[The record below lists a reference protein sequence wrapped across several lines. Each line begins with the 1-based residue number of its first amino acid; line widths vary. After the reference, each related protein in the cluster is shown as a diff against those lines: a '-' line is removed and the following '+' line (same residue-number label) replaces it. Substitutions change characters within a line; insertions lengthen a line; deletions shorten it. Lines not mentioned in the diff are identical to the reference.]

1 MPEKITLKDLDEN
14 QLKTTEVRN
23 SETVVVCT
31 CLDTDPTLEIMGY
44 ILEKYEKTIID
55 ELVKMIKRINGYG
68 GVIVMDSQNQPAI
81 EAMKDAIAQNQ
92 TKVQLEI
99 KLAERKMMLA
109 EPSALISYLELGKAL
124 GFDYQ
129 SETEKLTFKDR
140 PVLIISGEALINQD
154 TDGIQNNPKI
164 RCYQI
169 TGEGIGKCIVEDRAD
184 LKISTLLEK
193 NNINLESVKA
203 VNVGGLCGQLLNR
216 TGSEIAIDDNFSGSI
231 QVLTE
236 KNCMVDF
243 LKNVLEILKSESC
256 GTCSLCRQGL
266 LQIYFMIK
274 DITAKKG
281 RPNDVKDMLEI
292 AEAIAT
298 TANCDFGKNAAA
310 LIISSVVNFE
320 DEFEKHI
327 DRGRCDALVCKK
339 MITYHILGEKC
350 QGCGACI
357 SVCPH
362 NAIAGSDKMIHV
374 IDQEKCDQCGDCLSE
389 CIKAGYLAIVA
400 AGGVKPKTPAEPVP
414 VGSFKKQGLG
424 LRGKKKS

>member
-1 MPEKITLKDLDEN
+1 MPEKLTLTDLDDNRLNE
-14 QLKTTEVRN
+14 TEAKNRPI
-23 SETVVVCT
+23 VVICR

-44 ILEKYEKTIID
+44 ILEKYPKTIIT
-55 ELVKMIKRINGYG
+55 ELVKMIKRMNGHR
-68 GVIVMDSQNQPAI
+68 GVIVLDSQNQAAI
-81 EAMKDAIAQNQ
+81 EAVKEAIAQSQ
-92 TKVQLEI
+92 TEVQLEI

-109 EPSALISYLELGKAL
+109 EPSALITYLERGKAL
-124 GFDYQ
+124 GFDYR
-129 SETEKLTFKDR
+129 SETEMLTFEGS
-140 PVLIISGEALINQD
+140 PALVINGETLINQNE
-154 TDGIQNNPKI
+154 DGIQNNPQI

-169 TGEGIGKCIVEDRAD
+169 SGEAIEKCIVEDRAD
-184 LKISTLLEK
+184 LTISTLLEK
-193 NNINLESVKA
+193 NNINLETVKA
-203 VNVGGLCGQLLNR
+203 VCVGGLRGQLRNR
-216 TGSEIAIDDNFSGSI
+216 TGLEVAIDDNFSGGI

-236 KNCMVDF
+236 KNCIVDVM
-243 LKNVLEILKSESC
+243 KQVVETLKSESC

-292 AEAIAT
+292 AEAIAA
-298 TANCDFGKNAAA
+298 TANCDFGKDAAA
-310 LIISSVVNFE
+310 LVISAVVNFE

-327 DRGRCDALVCKK
+327 DRGRCDTLVCKK

-357 SVCPH
+357 RVCPH
-362 NAIAGSDKMIHV
+362 DAIAGSDKMIHV

-389 CIKAGYLAIVA
+389 CTKAGYQAIVA
-400 AGGVKPKTPAEPVP
+400 AGGVKPKTPTEPVP

-424 LRGKKKS
+424 LRGKKKI